1 MIPTSFILLLF
12 LVPAGGIAPEPGSP
26 PLTKPIVLKAAR
38 LFDGKSD
45 ALIANG
51 MVIVEGKTIKAV
63 GSGLAV
69 PEGSTVIELGDATLC
84 PGFIDAHTHLTHER
98 TADFNQGF
106 VDRMRREVAEQAI
119 LSTVYAR
126 RTVEAGFTTVRDVG
140 SGDLLDVGLRNSIA
154 KGVVPGRGCWCAFT
168 RSGPIGGHADRNG
181 LRHDLLPQRH
191 EAEGIAN
198 GPDRLREAVRYQVK
212 YGADVIKFCASGGV
226 LSLADEV
233 DTPQL
238 TLAEMTALCDEAHR
252 LRKKVACHCH
262 GDQAARDAVLAG
274 VNSIEHGS
282 FLSTDTLKLMKERGT
297 YLIPTLMA
305 PDSIMPNLAKFPPEI
320 AAKAVAAN
328 EAITKT
334 FAEAVK
340 LGVKVGFG
348 TDSGVSK
355 HGDNAREFRLMVKH
369 GMSPLAALKAAT
381 SVDAELLGLTKSIGT
396 LEPGKLADIVARAW
410 RPGCRHRGDR
420 ARRLRDEGRSRD
432 AAPVAAENR
441 KPRVAVARTA

>member
-1 MIPTSFILLLF
+1 MILISLLSLIL
-12 LVPAGGIAPEPGSP
+12 VQTAGAEPAP
-26 PLTKPIVLKAAR
+26 PPKPIVLKAAR
-38 LFDGKSD
+38 LFDGKAD
-45 ALIANG
+45 ALVSNG
-51 MVIVEGKTIKAV
+51 MVIVEGKAIKAV
-63 GSGLAV
+63 GPELSV
-69 PEGSTVIELGDATLC
+69 PEGATVIDLGDATLC

-98 TADFNQGF
+98 VSDYNQGF
-106 VDRMRREVAEQAI
+106 VDGMRRELTEQAI

-140 SGDLLDVGLRNSIA
+140 SDDLLDVGLRNSIA
-154 KGVVPGRGCWCAFT
+154 KGVVPGPRMLVCVHSLGAV
-168 RSGPIGGHADRNG
+168 GGHADRSG
-181 LRHDLLPQRH
+181 IRHDLFPQRN
-191 EAEGIAN
+191 EAKGIAS

-212 YGADVIKFCASGGV
+212 FGADVIKFCASGGV

-282 FLSTDTLKLMKERGT
+282 FLSADTLKLMKERGT

-305 PDSIMPNLAKFPPEI
+305 PDSIMPNLSKFPPEI

-328 EAITKT
+328 ASISKT
-334 FAEAVK
+334 FAEAVE

-355 HGDNAREFRLMVKH
+355 HGDNAREFVLMVKH
-369 GMSPLAALKAAT
+369 GMTPLAALKAAT
-381 SVDAELLGLTKSIGT
+381 SVDAELLGLSRSIGT
-396 LEPGKLADIVARAW
+396 LEPGKLADIVAV
-410 RPGCRHRGDR
+410 PGD
-420 ARRLRDEGRSRD
+420 
-432 AAPVAAENR
+432 PVADIAATGHVVFVMKEGAVVVNR
-441 KPRVAVARTA
+441 RP

>member
-1 MIPTSFILLLF
+1 MISTSILPLLL
-12 LVPAGGIAPEPGSP
+12 LLQPGGAAATSP
-26 PLTKPIVLKAAR
+26 PKPIVLKAAR
-38 LFDGKSD
+38 MFDGKSD
-45 ALIANG
+45 ALVPNG
-51 MVIVEGKTIKAV
+51 VVIVEGKAIKAV
-63 GSGLAV
+63 GAGLSV
-69 PEGSTVIELGDATLC
+69 PEGSTVIDLGDATLC

-98 TADFNQGF
+98 PDDYNQGF

-119 LSTVYAR
+119 LSTLYAR

-140 SGDLLDVGLRNSIA
+140 SEHLLDVGLRNSIA
-154 KGVVPGRGCWCAFT
+154 KGIVPGPRMLVCVHSLGA
-168 RSGPIGGHADRNG
+168 IGGHADTNG

-191 EAEGIAN
+191 EDEGIAN

-262 GDQAARDAVLAG
+262 GDHAAREAVLAG
-274 VNSIEHGS
+274 VDSIEHGS
-282 FLSTDTLKLMKERGT
+282 FLSLDTLRLMKEKGT

-320 AAKAVAAN
+320 AAKALAAN
-328 EAITKT
+328 ASISKT

-348 TDSGVSK
+348 TDSGVSR
-355 HGDNAREFRLMVKH
+355 HGDNAREFQLMVKY
-369 GMSPLAALKAAT
+369 GMTPIAALKAAT
-381 SVDAELLGLTKSIGT
+381 SVDAELLGLAKSIGSI
-396 LEPGKLADIVARAW
+396 EPGKLADLVAV
-410 RPGCRHRGDR
+410 PGD
-420 ARRLRDEGRSRD
+420 
-432 AAPVAAENR
+432 PVAGIAVTG
-441 KPRVAVARTA
+441 RVVFVMKEGAVIVPKRH

>member
-1 MIPTSFILLLF
+1 M
-12 LVPAGGIAPEPGSP
+12 
-26 PLTKPIVLKAAR
+26 LKAAR

-45 ALIANG
+45 ALLPNRDG
-51 MVIVEGKTIKAV
+51 HRRGQSDQGRRRRDLT
-63 GSGLAV
+63 V
-69 PEGSTVIELGDATLC
+69 PDGSTVIDLGDATLC

-106 VDRMRREVAEQAI
+106 VDGMRREVAEQAI

-154 KGVVPGRGCWCAFT
+154 KGVVPGPRMLVCVHALGA
-168 RSGPIGGHADRNG
+168 IGGHADRNG
-181 LRHDLLPQRH
+181 LRHDLLPQRN
-191 EAEGIAN
+191 EAEGIAS
-198 GPDRLREAVRYQVK
+198 GPDRLRAAVRYQVK

-252 LRKKVACHCH
+252 LRKKVACHSH

-282 FLSTDTLKLMKERGT
+282 FLSADTLKLMKERGT

-305 PDSIMPNLAKFPPEI
+305 PDSLMPNLSKFPPEI

-328 EAITKT
+328 AALSKT
-334 FAEAVK
+334 FAEAVR

-355 HGDNAREFRLMVKH
+355 HGDNAREFVLMVKH
-369 GMSPLAALKAAT
+369 GMTPAGRAQGRDLRRRRA
-381 SVDAELLGLTKSIGT
+381 
-396 LEPGKLADIVARAW
+396 ARALEVDRHARARQAR
-410 RPGCRHRGDR
+410 RPRGRPRRSFRRYRRDR
-420 ARRLRDEGRSRD
+420 TRRLRDEGRRGRRQQATLSTNWQPGLSRSLSSSGNS
-432 AAPVAAENR
+432 AGRLLRYRPTSASGVGGSVPWSR
-441 KPRVAVARTA
+441 R